1 MYSKGRETHYCTFRG
16 MNLSAAGECAEAPS
30 CHGRTHW
37 PRRDDAMYQ
46 AKQRN
51 GRGAIMRCPREWQM
65 QWRRRLVMKGL
76 RGVLNHYVGGF
87 FVERLVR
94 LQIQRLRYIDRAVS
108 CDVPCVVRCSGAGG
122 SVMKGLRELLNYC
135 IGGLFVERFVRLKIQ
150 RLRSVDGFLHAA
162 SATIEWGCG
171 GSAGTTECVMRGG
184 AAVVWMRGQ
193 RCKTE

>member
-1 MYSKGRETHYCTFRG
+1 M
-16 MNLSAAGECAEAPS
+16 P
-30 CHGRTHW
+30 W
-37 PRRDDAMYQ
+37 PNTLAQ
-46 AKQRN
+46 A
-51 GRGAIMRCPREWQM
+51 
-65 QWRRRLVMKGL
+65 RRRNVPGETTQRARRNNAMSQGMADAVAQAFGYE
-76 RGVLNHYVGGF
+76 RAQGVLNHYVGGF

-94 LQIQRLRYIDRAVS
+94 LQIQRLRYINRVFS
-108 CDVPCVVRCSGAGG
+108 CDVQCVGRCSGAGG

-135 IGGLFVERFVRLKIQ
+135 IGGLFVERFVRLQIQ